1 MQTLGSTS
9 VPALLKYLRH
19 AERLGLDIAPALA
32 AAGLQADQLNDN
44 RQRLPGEA
52 HERLLG
58 YFCEH
63 SGAPC
68 SACIRRASSSPA
80 PGACSATS
88 R

>member
-19 AERLGLDIAPALA
+19 AERLGLDIAPPWPPPASRPTSSTTIA
-32 AAGLQADQLNDN
+32 SACRAKPTSACS
-44 RQRLPGEA
+44 A
-52 HERLLG
+52 

-63 SGAPC
+63 SGDPLFGLH
-68 SACIRRASSSPA
+68 SARFVQ
-80 PGACSATS
+80 PGSWACSATS

>member
-44 RQRLPGEA
+44 R
-52 HERLLG
+52 
-58 YFCEH
+58 
-63 SGAPC
+63 
-68 SACIRRASSSPA
+68 
-80 PGACSATS
+80 
-88 R
+88 